1 MDRSILIRAACLYVP
16 LMLVALLMARRYP
29 TRRRAAGMLTGVMWS
44 LPALLVLQ
52 LLNLEFGW
60 WKFHAQGGLL
70 RGMPADLY
78 LGWVLLWGALPT
90 LLFPR
95 LNLAVVIALMFGADL
110 VAMPACAPVVELS
123 GRWLVGEAVALLLV
137 LLPAQLFSRWTVDDT
152 HLSARAFLH
161 VVCSGAIFL
170 FLVPESIFAMTGSG
184 NWAALAAKPGWRVG
198 LELQLIAL
206 IAVIGVSA
214 TQEFAR
220 RGGGTPIPQDPPK
233 RLVASGMYRYL
244 GNPMQLS
251 CALVLTAWGVVLEHP
266 WVVVAG
272 LVAVVYGIGLANW
285 DEEEDLGERFGD
297 AWRAYRKQVPHWRV
311 RWRPFHDPAAPS
323 ARLYVAESCGPCVEV
338 RRWFAARKAT
348 GLEVVAAEDH
358 PARDLHRITYDPADG
373 SPEEEGLAAFARGLE
388 HLHFGWA
395 YVGALARLPVIRP
408 VVQTLLDSTGLGPR
422 AVKRRCAVTEGN

>member
-1 MDRSILIRAACLYVP
+1 MDRTILIRAACLYVP
-16 LMLVALLMARRYP
+16 LMLLALLMARRYP
-29 TRRRAAGMLTGVMWS
+29 TRRQAAGMLAGVMWS
-44 LPALLVLQ
+44 LPSLLVLQ

-60 WKFHAQGGLL
+60 WKFNAEGGLL
-70 RGMPADLY
+70 RAMPADLY

-95 LNLAVVIALMFGADL
+95 LHLGLVIAIMFGVDLAV
-110 VAMPACAPVVELS
+110 MPACAPVVELS
-123 GRWLVGEAVALLLV
+123 DRWLVGEVVALLMV
-137 LLPAQLFSRWTVDDT
+137 LLPAQLFSRWTIDDT
-152 HLSARAFLH
+152 HLSTRAFLH

-184 NWAALAAKPGWRVG
+184 SWEPLTAKPSWRLG
-198 LELQLIAL
+198 LELQLVAL
-206 IAVIGVSA
+206 LALPGVSA
-214 TQEFAR
+214 AQEFAN
-220 RGGGTPIPQDPPK
+220 RGAGTPIPQDPPK
-233 RLVASGMYRYL
+233 RLVASGMYRYV

-251 CALVLTAWGVVLEHP
+251 CSLVLTAWGVVLEHP
-266 WVVVAG
+266 WVVVSG

-297 AWRAYRKQVPHWRV
+297 VWRTYRKQVPHWRV
-311 RWRPFHDPAAPS
+311 RWRPFHDPAAPP

-348 GLEVVAAEDH
+348 GLEIIAAEDH
-358 PARDLHRITYDPADG
+358 PTRDLERITYDPGAG
-373 SPEEEGLAAFARGLE
+373 SAEEEGLAAFARGLE

-408 VVQTLLDSTGLGPR
+408 LVQTLLDATGLGPR
-422 AVKRRCAVTEGN
+422 PVTRRCVGHH